1 MSIVRWRLVNALV
14 CDCTYG
20 YITKSKRIELGLEK
34 THYNDAFIIANGSS
48 QTRSTPI
55 TYKQVRR
62 NNRELEKFYDAKY
75 IDIRTREKVPAND
88 LNNGRRVRN
97 KNKNSE
103 NLRKYRG
110 EKISKGY
117 RALKKKKRYTYQ
129 RNDLVKYKGK
139 IYRVLGNQGS
149 TNGVVL
155 EGKKYPSADK
165 LTLYRFG
172 KGFSCLL

>member
-1 MSIVRWRLVNALV
+1 MINALA

-34 THYNDAFIIANGSS
+34 THYNDAFVISGGSS

-62 NNRELEKFYDAKY
+62 NNRALEIFIDAKY
-75 IDIRTREKVPAND
+75 IDIRTGEKVPAND

-97 KNKNSE
+97 KNKNGE

-110 EKISKGY
+110 SKISKGQ
-117 RALKKKKRYTYQ
+117 RRIRTKRYFYQ
-129 RNDLVKYKGK
+129 ANDLVKYLGRIYTVKGN
-139 IYRVLGNQGS
+139 ISSGRQVQLRE
-149 TNGVVL
+149 T
-155 EGKKYPSADK
+155 KKQPK
-165 LTLYRFG
+165 PELLIPYRFS
-172 KGFSCLL
+172 KGFSCL